1 MHEGAGNSGT
11 RIHEINNVAS
21 LVRMHFSLLLGI
33 DQKSSVSMCCQILK
47 TKGKHDLPFPS
58 PHSGKKARRDFYVQ
72 TSHTEYGPQLQDYF
86 FSKHVKKALCPLP
99 QQ

>member
-11 RIHEINNVAS
+11 HIHEINNVAS

-33 DQKSSVSMCCQILK
+33 DQKSSVFVCCQILK

-58 PHSGKKARRDFYVQ
+58 PHRGKKARRDFYVQ
-72 TSHTEYGPQLQDYF
+72 TSHTVYGPQLQDYF